1 LIVCLIARASA
12 HRASDGL
19 PHQVFFD
26 EWEQR
31 AAQAGTRPAPMRE
44 AWVNE
49 LADKIF
55 FSLAR
60 FVNRLRQRLGSW
72 QELVPQL
79 GTCRE
84 ELQALESDKSSM
96 PAFARQASSKIFEG
110 VKKVYD
116 SYNADD
122 AQVAAA
128 EAAVAMRNDLHGLCV
143 QLNSLQFCRRSVANL
158 AAIIDTRWSRLH
170 PPPPTILAQVMTSW
184 T

>member
-1 LIVCLIARASA
+1 
-12 HRASDGL
+12 
-19 PHQVFFD
+19 
-26 EWEQR
+26 
-31 AAQAGTRPAPMRE
+31 MRE

-72 QELVPQL
+72 QELVPPL

-143 QLNSLQFCRRSVANL
+143 QLNSLQFCRRAVANL

-184 T
+184 TCATDGHALPLMATDCH

>member
-1 LIVCLIARASA
+1 VSDRASA
-12 HRASDGL
+12 RRASDGF

-72 QELVPQL
+72 QELVPVL

-84 ELQALESDKSSM
+84 ELQALESDKS
-96 PAFARQASSKIFEG
+96 SSKIFEG

-143 QLNSLQFCRRSVANL
+143 QLNSLQFCRRAVANL